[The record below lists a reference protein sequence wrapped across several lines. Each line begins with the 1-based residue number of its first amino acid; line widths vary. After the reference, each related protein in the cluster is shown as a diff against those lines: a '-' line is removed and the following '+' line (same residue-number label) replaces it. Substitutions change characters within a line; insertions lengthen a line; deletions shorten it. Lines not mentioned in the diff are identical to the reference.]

1 MEAMIKMAEVKEIE
15 QAKNLLKKAAEELA
29 VKEQEIARLNQELS
43 SKDKLVSDLTV
54 KHEKLMKDYEAVT
67 KELRTIKQE
76 ARDFA
81 LKEIIDAEEK
91 LGVLETNKDQRL
103 NEMRELDEKGGFE
116 AYAKQ
121 TKRMLD
127 LHKSIG
133 DRKSL
138 INNSNQATDK
148 KKEIAAALGIK
159 EN

>member
-15 QAKNLLKKAAEELA
+15 QAKSLLKKAAEELA
-29 VKEQEIARLNQELS
+29 EKDQEVAKLNQEVS
-43 SKDKLVSDLTV
+43 SKDKLISELTA
-54 KHEKLMKDYEAVT
+54 KHEKLMKDFESVT
-67 KELRTIKQE
+67 TELKQIKQ
-76 ARDFA
+76 ASRDIA

-91 LGVLETNKDQRL
+91 LGVLETNKEQRL
-103 NEMRELDEKGGFE
+103 NELRALDDKGGFE

-121 TKRMLD
+121 TKKMLD

-148 KKEIAAALGIK
+148 RKEIAAVLGM

>member
-15 QAKNLLKKAAEELA
+15 QAKILLKKAAEELTA
-29 VKEQEIARLNQELS
+29 KDQEIAKLNQEIS
-43 SKDKLVSDLTV
+43 SKDKLISDLTA
-54 KHEKLMKDYEAVT
+54 KHEKLMREFEAVM
-67 KELRTIKQE
+67 KEMKQIKKD
-76 ARDFA
+76 ARDKA

-91 LGVLETNKDQRL
+91 LGVLETNKEQRL
-103 NEMRELDEKGGFE
+103 IEMRELDDKGGFDS
-116 AYAKQ
+116 YAKQ
-121 TKRMLD
+121 TKKILD

-148 KKEIAAALGIK
+148 KKEIASALGIK

>member
-1 MEAMIKMAEVKEIE
+1 MIKMAEVKEIE
-15 QAKNLLKKAAEELA
+15 QAKTLLKKAAEELA
-29 VKEQEIARLNQELS
+29 AKEQDIAMLNQEIS
-43 SKDKLVSDLTV
+43 SKDKLISELTA
-54 KHEKLMKDYEAVT
+54 KHEKLMKDFETVT
-67 KELRTIKQE
+67 TELKQIKQA
-76 ARDFA
+76 ARDIA

-91 LGVLETNKDQRL
+91 LGVLETNKEQRL
-103 NEMRELDEKGGFE
+103 NELRALDDKGGFE

-148 KKEIAAALGIK
+148 RKEIASVLGM

>member
-15 QAKNLLKKAAEELA
+15 QAKTLLKKAAEELA
-29 VKEQEIARLNQELS
+29 AKEQDIAMLNQEIS
-43 SKDKLVSDLTV
+43 SKDKLISELTA
-54 KHEKLMKDYEAVT
+54 KHEKLMKDFETVT
-67 KELRTIKQE
+67 TELKQIKQA
-76 ARDFA
+76 ARDIA

-91 LGVLETNKDQRL
+91 LGVLETNKEQRL
-103 NEMRELDEKGGFE
+103 NELRALDDKGGFE

-148 KKEIAAALGIK
+148 RKEIASVLGM

>member
-15 QAKNLLKKAAEELA
+15 QAKSLLKKAAEELA
-29 VKEQEIARLNQELS
+29 MKDQEIARLNQELS
-43 SKDKLVSDLTV
+43 SKDKLISDMTA
-54 KHEKLMKDYEAVT
+54 KHEKLIKDFEAVT
-67 KELRTIKQE
+67 AELKQIKQA
-76 ARDFA
+76 ARDLA

-91 LGVLETNKDQRL
+91 LGVLETNKEQRL
-103 NEMRELDEKGGFE
+103 NEMRALDDKGGFE

-148 KKEIAAALGIK
+148 RKEIASALGMEK
-159 EN
+159 

>member
-1 MEAMIKMAEVKEIE
+1 MAEVKEIE
-15 QAKNLLKKAAEELA
+15 QAKTLLKKAAEELA
-29 VKEQEIARLNQELS
+29 AKEQDIAMLNQEIS
-43 SKDKLVSDLTV
+43 SKDKLISELTA
-54 KHEKLMKDYEAVT
+54 KHEKLMKDFETVT
-67 KELRTIKQE
+67 TELKQIKQA
-76 ARDFA
+76 ARDIA

-91 LGVLETNKDQRL
+91 LGVLETNKEQRL
-103 NEMRELDEKGGFE
+103 NELRALDDKGGFE

-148 KKEIAAALGIK
+148 RKEIASVLGM